1 MTRSEQP
8 TVDNLD
14 EWTDALD
21 RALREGAS
29 ERAISLVEQLHP
41 AVLADVMEALPRDQ
55 RPRLWQ
61 CISDPAVRGELL
73 IEARGEVRDD
83 LIDTLP
89 TDELTDAVTQLQLDE
104 LADLYERLPRNVLDA
119 VVRDM
124 DGRRRERL
132 ARVLSWPHDTAGG
145 LMDADAL
152 AVREDITLRMAQ
164 RYLRYVRQREG
175 RLPEHTTEL
184 VVIDRGEHLLGVL
197 PLADLASLPPET
209 RVSEAMNSRYEPLTV
224 DLAASRVARLFED
237 RDLVAAPVVDD
248 RGRLLGRI
256 TVDDVVDVIRDESE
270 RSLMQPAGLDHEA
283 DMFAPVLR
291 KARGRGAW
299 LMVHMVN
306 AFIASWV
313 IGQFQASIEQRV
325 ALAVLMP
332 IVASMGGVA
341 GIQTL
346 TVVTRGLALNQVG
359 RANGLRLL
367 GHELAVILVGGLGLA
382 LILGAVVLSW
392 FSDPALASIV
402 AAALLI
408 NLINGALCGTLIP
421 MVLERLGVDP
431 AVAGGVALTSLTDI
445 LGFAAFLGLAT
456 LLLL

>member
-1 MTRSEQP
+1 MTLAEQP
-8 TVDNLD
+8 GTDNLD
-14 EWTDALD
+14 EWTEALS
-21 RALREGAS
+21 RALRDEDD
-29 ERAISLVEQLHP
+29 ERAVELVAQLYP
-41 AVLADVMEALPRDQ
+41 AVLADLLEALPRDQ

-61 CISDPAVRGELL
+61 CIRDPAMRGELL

-83 LIDTLP
+83 LINTLP
-89 TDELTDAVTQLQLDE
+89 ADELTDAVTQLQLDE
-104 LADLYERLPRNVLDA
+104 LADLYERLPRKVLNA
-119 VVRDM
+119 VLRDM

-164 RYLRYVRQREG
+164 RYMRYVRQREG

-184 VVIDRGEHLLGVL
+184 VVIDRAEHFRGVL
-197 PLADLASLPPET
+197 PLSDLTSLPPDT
-209 RVSEAMNSRYEPLTV
+209 RVSDAMNSAYEPVPV
-224 DLAASRVARLFED
+224 DLSASRVARLFED
-237 RDLVAAPVVDD
+237 RDLVAAPVVDE
-248 RGRLLGRI
+248 RGRLIGRI

-270 RSLMQPAGLDHEA
+270 RSLMQPAGLDHEG

-291 KARGRGAW
+291 QARGRGVW

-306 AFIASWV
+306 AFVASWV
-313 IGQFQASIEQRV
+313 IGQFQASIEERV

-346 TVVTRGLALNQVG
+346 TVVTRGIALNQVG
-359 RANGLRLL
+359 RSNGLRLL
-367 GHELAVILVGGLGLA
+367 GHELAVILAGGSLLA
-382 LILGAVVLSW
+382 LILGTVVLGW
-392 FSDPALASIV
+392 FSDPALATIA
-402 AAALLI
+402 AAALLL
-408 NLINGALCGTLIP
+408 NLVNGALCGTLIP
-421 MVLERLGVDP
+421 MLLESIGIDP
-431 AVAGGVALTSLTDI
+431 ALAAGVALTSLTDI

>member
-1 MTRSEQP
+1 MTVTEQP
-8 TVDNLD
+8 AVEDLN
-14 EWTDALD
+14 EWTDAID
-21 RALREGAS
+21 RALRDGDDP
-29 ERAISLVEQLHP
+29 RAVTLIEQLHP
-41 AVLADVMEALPRDQ
+41 ATLADVVEALPRDQ
-55 RPRLWQ
+55 RGRLWQ
-61 CISDPAVRGELL
+61 CVRDPAVRGELL

-83 LIDTLP
+83 LIGNLP
-89 TDELTDAVTQLQLDE
+89 ADELTDAVIQLQLDE

-119 VVRDM
+119 VLRDM

-184 VVIDRGEHLLGVL
+184 VVIDRSEHFLGVV
-197 PLADLASLPPET
+197 PLADLASLPPDT
-209 RVSEAMNSRYEPLTV
+209 RVSDAMRSDYEPVRV
-224 DLAASRVARLFED
+224 DVSAARVARLFED

-367 GHELAVILVGGLGLA
+367 GHELAIILAGGLA
-382 LILGAVVLSW
+382 LAAILGSLVLFW
-392 FSDPALASIV
+392 FSDPGLASIA

-408 NLINGALCGTLIP
+408 NLVNGALCGTLIP
-421 MVLERLGVDP
+421 MVLEALGVDP